1 MESPNTMNAKVS
13 TKGWVV
19 IPAVL
24 RKRYGL
30 NPGSLVEFRELDN
43 RIVIIPRVKDTIET
57 LYGKFAAETSL
68 TKALLEDRAKEL
80 EHEEDNL
87 RHG

>member
-1 MESPNTMNAKVS
+1 MESPNTMKAKVS

-19 IPAVL
+19 IPAAL
-24 RKRYGL
+24 RKRHGL

-80 EHEEDNL
+80 GREEANL

>member
-1 MESPNTMNAKVS
+1 MESPNTMKAKVS

-19 IPAVL
+19 IPAAL
-24 RKRYGL
+24 RKRHGL
-30 NPGSLVEFRELDN
+30 NPGSLVEFRELNN

-80 EHEEDNL
+80 EREEDNL

>member
-1 MESPNTMNAKVS
+1 MESPNTMKAKVS

-19 IPAVL
+19 IPAAL
-24 RKRYGL
+24 RKRHGL
-30 NPGSLVEFRELDN
+30 KPGSLVEFRDLDG
-43 RIVIIPRVKDTIET
+43 RIVIIPRVKDPIET

-80 EHEEDNL
+80 EREEDHL
-87 RHG
+87 RAG